1 MIFSPAVCHRHTSTL
16 CVAGR
21 GDSVDGV
28 ATCYRLDSS
37 I

>member
-1 MIFSPAVCHRHTSTL
+1 MIFSCPMCHRHTITL
-16 CVAGR
+16 CMAGT

-28 ATCYRLDSS
+28 ATCYRLDSQ